1 MFNLLRNHWAVLQN
15 GYTLIA
21 TSPSVWGPVPP
32 HLCHCLQ
39 LSLILASLAAVKW
52 YLTVVLLCISLMSIE
67 AEHLF
72 TGSFANPI
80 SSLESDSSNFL
91 LPLLNCL
98 SLLSKIYFEYICGS
112 VSGFSILF
120 HWFILTSL
128 LKNQLTTCMYMG
140 YVRIFK

>member
-98 SLLSKIYFEYICGS
+98 CSYRWVLRVFCLAWIQILYQMCVLQIFSHSLWLANSF
-112 VSGFSILF
+112 F
-120 HWFILTSL
+120 
-128 LKNQLTTCMYMG
+128 
-140 YVRIFK
+140 